1 MERRA
6 ALGALLT
13 GGAGLWGLLR
23 LGRHGEHGR
32 LRFPEEAAAAVD
44 GLVLGSSVARAAL
57 DPAGLPGRWSA
68 LCLQGSQP
76 AHWLALLRHQVFAA
90 GARPA
95 VVLLYAPLHSLL
107 GGPLADP
114 YDQALLIDLL
124 SEPDEALIAAALPQ
138 AFDPWERLHR
148 GRVRARRLLLEGLGH
163 ALPALLLPA
172 EAVVAASA
180 AAPLPA
186 DPDAAFATVPGAPT
200 AGRPPA
206 AAPPLLAPEESLLP
220 ALQAACAAQGAQL
233 QVVAPARRR
242 PACAP
247 GPRER
252 SLVDWLAAQG
262 IPLIDLGGE
271 ALAPD
276 LFDTDWHPNAAGKA
290 AVTARLAAALGG
302 DRLRCGG

>member
-23 LGRHGEHGR
+23 LGRYGRHGR

-44 GLVLGSSVARAAL
+44 GLLLGSSVARAAL
-57 DPAGLPGRWSA
+57 DPAGLPGRWAA

-90 GARPA
+90 GARPK

-107 GGPLADP
+107 GGPLVDP
-114 YDQALLIDLL
+114 DDQALLIDLL
-124 SEPDEALIAAALPQ
+124 SEPDEALVNAALPE
-138 AFDPWERLHR
+138 ARDPWAQLGR

-163 ALPALLLPA
+163 AIPGLLLSD
-172 EAVVAASA
+172 EALTAATA

-186 DPDAAFATVPGAPT
+186 DPDAAFATVPGVPT

-206 AAPPLLAPEESLLP
+206 AEPPLLRPEESFLP
-220 ALQAACAAQGAQL
+220 ALHAAATAKGARL
-233 QVVAPARRR
+233 LVVAPARRR

-247 GPRER
+247 GPREKG
-252 SLVDWLAAQG
+252 LMDWLIAQG

-271 ALAPD
+271 AIPPD

-290 AVTARLAAALGG
+290 AVTARLTAALAG